1 MITLLDL
8 SNKLFAFYNYYD
20 VKLITKV
27 GRAKNIN
34 KTANTLIYPFCIARI
49 VEKLVLINLGFVGI
63 CKLVEI
69 RIQKAKWLIHCG

>member
-8 SNKLFAFYNYYD
+8 STKLFAFYNCYN
-20 VKLITKV
+20 VKLIALV
-27 GRAKNIN
+27 GQAKNIN
-34 KTANTLIYPFCIARI
+34 RTANTLIYPFCIARI
-49 VEKLVLINLGFVGI
+49 VEKLVLINLGFVEI

>member
-8 SNKLFAFYNYYD
+8 SSKLFTCYNCYD
-20 VKLITKV
+20 VKLIALV
-27 GRAKNIN
+27 GQAKNIDR
-34 KTANTLIYPFCIARI
+34 TANTLIYPFCIARI

>member
-8 SNKLFAFYNYYD
+8 SNLVFVFYNYYD

-27 GRAKNIN
+27 DRTTNRRRMVN
-34 KTANTLIYPFCIARI
+34 LLIYPFYIAWI

>member
-1 MITLLDL
+1 MIILLDL

-27 GRAKNIN
+27 GRATNRRRMVN
-34 KTANTLIYPFCIARI
+34 LLIYPFYIAWI

-69 RIQKAKWLIHCG
+69 RI